1 MNLVEVGPGTGA
13 MMIDILR
20 VSDVAVLIV
29 QTIKQFLGNFD
40 NVQINMIEASEN
52 LKKQQQDR
60 ILKFL

>member
-20 VSDVAVLIV
+20 VSNIAMLIV

-52 LKKQQQDR
+52 LKK
-60 ILKFL
+60 